1 MGREESVYEQRAAL
15 LENEKCLKGGWSL
28 QAMRRDLACP
38 WECPVG
44 GASTAVRC

>member
-15 LENEKCLKGGWSL
+15 LENEKCLKGGRSL